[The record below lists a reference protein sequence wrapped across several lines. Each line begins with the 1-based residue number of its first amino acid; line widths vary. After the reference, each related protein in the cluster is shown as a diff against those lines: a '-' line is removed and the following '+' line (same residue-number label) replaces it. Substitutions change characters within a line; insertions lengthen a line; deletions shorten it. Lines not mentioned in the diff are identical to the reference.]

1 MSRAASIKATEFAR
15 LEKELAGTCAPAS
28 LGRLASLLGAEE
40 GCVEYRLKGFVRR
53 DDKPAIRLVVHA
65 RVTLQCQ
72 RCLEALAVEVES
84 RRDLVFVP
92 SARLTAFED
101 EEEDADYLPLE
112 DAVDPL
118 GVVEDEVL
126 LALPIAPRHAEG
138 RCAASTSE
146 VGLAPDDLH

>member
-1 MSRAASIKATEFAR
+1 MSYAASIKATEFAR

-28 LGRLASLLGAEE
+28 LGRLAPLLGAED
-40 GCVEYRLKGFVRR
+40 GCVEYSLKGFVRR
-53 DDKPAIRLVVHA
+53 DDKPAVRLIVHA

-92 SARLTAFED
+92 SGRLTAFED

-112 DAVDPL
+112 DAIDPL

-146 VGLAPDDLH
+146 VVPAPDDLH